1 MKKKIIIACSVIFLI
16 VILCISFLMY
26 KNIQEKRIESENKK
40 IVESIKNNYNKYV
53 VTTKKTYLYDK
64 NNKKI
69 GKIGKSV
76 KIELKDKKINDVNDK
91 YFEIKELDGN
101 YIYYK
106 DIKPIESL
114 DEKDNYYKNY
124 LVFNQN
130 IVANKITFYDNNFNL
145 LYQIKGDFNLPIY
158 VKENDYYGVEFNNQ
172 LLYVKKDEIEVVDSN
187 NTDLKNA
194 KDVPI
199 ILYHFFHD
207 HNRYENMTT
216 VISMRIDKFE
226 EQMKYLSDNDFL
238 TLKMKD
244 LEDYIDG
251 KIQIRENSVVI
262 TIDDA
267 NESVFSLAQ
276 PVIEKYNINATVFAI
291 TSWNENY
298 IDLATDNIEIHSHTH
313 NMHITGKCSG
323 GQGGLFKC
331 VDYNT
336 GLEDLKKS
344 SSLLNNTTYLAY
356 PFGEYTDLS
365 IKLLKDAGYTVALT
379 TNYGKAKV
387 GDNKLLLP
395 RIYMYNEYSLNT
407 FKNIVN

>member
-1 MKKKIIIACSVIFLI
+1 MKKKIGIACSVIFLI
-16 VILCISFLMY
+16 VILGISFLVY

-40 IVESIKNNYNKYV
+40 IVEDIKNNYNKYV

-69 GKIGKSV
+69 GKVGKSV
-76 KIELKDKKINDVNDK
+76 KIELKDKKINDVDDK

-130 IVANKITFYDNNFNL
+130 VIANKITFYDNNFNL

-158 VKENDYYGVEFNNQ
+158 IKENDYYGVEFNNQ

-187 NTDLKNA
+187 NTDLENA

-226 EQMKYLSDNDFL
+226 EQMKFLSDNDFL

-313 NMHITGKCSG
+313 NMHITGKCNG

-365 IKLLKDAGYTVALT
+365 IKLLKDAGYTMALT